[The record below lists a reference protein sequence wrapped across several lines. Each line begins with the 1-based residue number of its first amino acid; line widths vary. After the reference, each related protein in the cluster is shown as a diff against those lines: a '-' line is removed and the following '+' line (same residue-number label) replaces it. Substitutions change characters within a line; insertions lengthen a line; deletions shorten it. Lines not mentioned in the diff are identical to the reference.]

1 MAGRDDTGRAPGVT
15 EVRPDGWPRGAGYAH
30 ATAARGRLVSV
41 AGQIG
46 WDPRTMEW
54 RHYDLIGQTGQT
66 LRNIVE
72 VVQAAGGSASDVVRL
87 TWYILDRG
95 AYLDARREIGQAY
108 REVFGKH
115 FPAMTVV
122 VVSALI
128 EPEALVEIEAT
139 AVVSE

>member
-1 MAGRDDTGRAPGVT
+1 
-15 EVRPDGWPRGAGYAH
+15 
-30 ATAARGRLVSV
+30 
-41 AGQIG
+41 
-46 WDPRTMEW
+46 
-54 RHYDLIGQTGQT
+54 
-66 LRNIVE
+66 VE

-87 TWYILDRG
+87 TWYLLDRG

-108 REVFGKH
+108 REIFGRH

-139 AVVSE
+139 AVVSK

>member
-1 MAGRDDTGRAPGVT
+1 MAGRDDTGRAPGVA

-122 VVSALI
+122 VSALI